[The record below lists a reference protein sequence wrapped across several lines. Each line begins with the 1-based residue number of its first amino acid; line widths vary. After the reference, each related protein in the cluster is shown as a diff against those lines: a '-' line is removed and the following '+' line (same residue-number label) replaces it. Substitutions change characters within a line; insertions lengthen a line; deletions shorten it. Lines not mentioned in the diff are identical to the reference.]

1 VSRDATAGYYSRPVL
16 KEPVWKAEIPLYFF
30 LGGLAGAAAGLAFA
44 ARLGSNHVLAR
55 RALAASAVAISACP
69 PLLISDLGR
78 PERFLNMLRI
88 LKPTSPMSIGTWVL
102 SAFSASVVGAAGSE
116 FLGLLRPLG
125 RLAEAV
131 AALLGLPLTTYTAVL
146 IADTSIPAWH
156 LSRRELPFVFAGS
169 AAASA
174 GSVTA
179 ALTPAAAASAARRL
193 AVLGGV
199 TELLA
204 VGLMERRLGDFARPY
219 REGGVARLATGAKA
233 SIAAGT
239 LLMAFAGRRRAGAA
253 AAAVLLAGGSL
264 AERFA
269 VLGAG
274 RESARSTVG
283 EATVQGRPT

>member
-1 VSRDATAGYYSRPVL
+1 MSQEPAAGYYSRPVL
-16 KEPVWKAEIPLYFF
+16 KEPVWKAEIPVYFF
-30 LGGLAGAAAGLAFA
+30 LGGLAGAAAGLGFM
-44 ARLGSNHVLAR
+44 ARLGSNRVLAR
-55 RALAASAVAISACP
+55 RALAASALAILACP

-78 PERFLNMLRI
+78 PERFLNMLRV
-88 LKPTSPMSIGTWVL
+88 LKPTSPMSIGTWTL
-102 SAFSASVVGAAGSE
+102 SAFSASVMGAAASE

-125 RLAEAV
+125 CLAEAM

-156 LSRRELPFVFAGS
+156 LARRELPFVFAGS

-174 GSVTA
+174 GGVTA
-179 ALTPAAAASAARRL
+179 ALTPAAEAAAARRL
-193 AVLGGV
+193 ALLGGM

-204 VGLMERRLGDFARPY
+204 VWVMEHRLGEFGRPY

-233 SIAAGT
+233 AIAAGT
-239 LLMAFAGRRRAGAA
+239 VLMAFGGRRRGAAA

-269 VLGAG
+269 VVGAG

-283 EATVQGRPT
+283 EATVQGQPT